1 MALSI
6 KPASEYKRKSLF
18 VLSRDTGKAIN
29 HALSFLSENCNNPL
43 VVAFGNTEVFA
54 DCGYDVAYVGDFGKF
69 GDVVTDIVSA
79 SSNYDGLFIDSL
91 TFLRRILNTKIAE
104 DGGIPKIQ
112 DYGAVNIQLTT
123 MVTRVQ
129 NATPTF
135 VTTGAFVL
143 NEDASNKASTDVW
156 EFDFTSNLRAGIFP
170 KFGSIVYVAPD
181 GTVVSD
187 RDLAVQGKKPSKA
200 PSLPQIN

>member
-1 MALSI
+1 MALNI
-6 KPASEYKRKSLF
+6 KPASEYKRKSMF

-29 HALSFLSENCNNPL
+29 HALTFLSENCQNPL
-43 VVAFGNTEVFA
+43 IVAFGNTEVFA
-54 DCGYDVAYVGDFGKF
+54 DTNYAVAYVGDFDKF
-69 GDVVTDIVSA
+69 SDVVTDIVGA
-79 SSNYDGLFIDSL
+79 CNTYDGIFIDSL

-129 NATPTF
+129 NATPNF

-143 NEDASNKASTDVW
+143 NEDASTKSSTDVW

-181 GTVVSD
+181 GQVVTD

-200 PSLPQIN
+200 PSLPKLN